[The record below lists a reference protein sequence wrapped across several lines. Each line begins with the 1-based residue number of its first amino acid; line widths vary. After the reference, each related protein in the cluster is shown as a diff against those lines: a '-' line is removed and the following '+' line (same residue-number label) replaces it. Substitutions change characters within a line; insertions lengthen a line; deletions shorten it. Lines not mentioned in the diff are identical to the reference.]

1 MTFLQ
6 ELLSFSCWIMSYS
19 LQHHGLQHAR
29 VPCPSLSISSL
40 LTFMSIE
47 SVMLSHHLILSVFSF
62 SLQSF
67 LASGSFPVSRLFAS
81 GGQNIGASASVLP
94 MNIQGWFPSELDWS
108 TAVEGTLKRL
118 LQHNNLKASIL
129 QCSVFFF
136 FLFNFII

>member
-29 VPCPSLSISSL
+29 DSLSFTISSL
-40 LTFMSIE
+40 LKSMSIE
-47 SVMLSHHLILSVFSF
+47 PVMLSHHLILSVFSF

-94 MNIQGWFPSELDWS
+94 MNIQGWFTSELVWS
-108 TAVEGTLKRL
+108 TAVQGTLKHL
-118 LQHNNLKASIL
+118 LQHHNLKASIL

-136 FLFNFII
+136 FFLFNFII

>member
-118 LQHNNLKASIL
+118 LQHHNLKASIL

-136 FLFNFII
+136 FSL